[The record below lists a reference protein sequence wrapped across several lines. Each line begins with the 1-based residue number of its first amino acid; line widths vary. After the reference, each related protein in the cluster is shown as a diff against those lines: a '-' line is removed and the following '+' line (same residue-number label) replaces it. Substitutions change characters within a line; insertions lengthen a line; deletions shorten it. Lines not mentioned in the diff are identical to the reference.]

1 MLEKEKLLYSRVISI
16 NPRYVLVNCTKFNI
30 GVKQVDAQDI
40 MILSPEEKK
49 HFIWTDYKKE
59 FIFIFYHFFK
69 IIKFHYRR
77 YINLVV
83 YESDS
88 VFQNKYISWMFSS
101 NIDISVL
108 GSINVVIRQKG
119 NIMIKKYIKLDI
131 INQDG
136 VIFIMISE
144 YKENQAPFMIKNS
157 LQNVS
162 IYFKQPCSKP
172 LNEFPYE
179 KLDPNK
185 ASLFSWDHNLD
196 DKILT
201 IDFESEIYEKMKSPL
216 ALSTLNNITETYQII
231 LLPKKQNISPLMI
244 IIRILLQQEMKIVE
258 FVNGENLSIVED
270 IQVVNQ
276 KEEQKKQDNL
286 SIKMIFKLKY
296 VGISFIQNSVYP
308 FNELLFVCFKGFEF
322 IALDKNQIRTYQ
334 IRLKNFIINN
344 NSSDLVKYPVVVAPF
359 EKNIEANPNKFFLN
373 LILKRHLDSQEVK
386 FL

>member
-1 MLEKEKLLYSRVISI
+1 M
-16 NPRYVLVNCTKFNI
+16 
-30 GVKQVDAQDI
+30 
-40 MILSPEEKK
+40 
-49 HFIWTDYKKE
+49 
-59 FIFIFYHFFK
+59 
-69 IIKFHYRR
+69 
-77 YINLVV
+77 VV

-144 YKENQAPFMIKNS
+144 YKENEAPFLIKNS

-231 LLPKKQNISPLMI
+231 LLPKKQNISPLLI

-258 FVNGENLSIVED
+258 FINGENLSIVED

-276 KEEQKKQDNL
+276 KEEQKKQDQL

-373 LILKRHLDSQEVK
+373 LILKTHLDCQEVK
-386 FL
+386 IL

>member
-1 MLEKEKLLYSRVISI
+1 
-16 NPRYVLVNCTKFNI
+16 
-30 GVKQVDAQDI
+30 
-40 MILSPEEKK
+40 
-49 HFIWTDYKKE
+49 
-59 FIFIFYHFFK
+59 
-69 IIKFHYRR
+69 
-77 YINLVV
+77 
-83 YESDS
+83 
-88 VFQNKYISWMFSS
+88 
-101 NIDISVL
+101 
-108 GSINVVIRQKG
+108 
-119 NIMIKKYIKLDI
+119 MIKKYIKLDI
-131 INQDG
+131 TNQDG

-157 LQNVS
+157 LENVS

-179 KLDPNK
+179 KLEPKK
-185 ASLFSWDHNLD
+185 ASFFCWDHNLD

-216 ALSTLNNITETYQII
+216 ALSTINNITETYQMI
-231 LLPKKQNISPLMI
+231 LLPKKQNTSPLLI
-244 IIRILLQQEMKIVE
+244 IIRIQLQQEMKIVE
-258 FVNGENLSIVED
+258 FINGENLSIVED

-276 KEEQKKQDNL
+276 KEAEDEKKQEKL

-296 VGISFIQNSVYP
+296 FGISFIQNSAYP

-373 LILKRHLDSQEVK
+373 LILKKHLDSQEVK
-386 FL
+386 LFLIYYNLNSYFFYRYLFMTHLDSI